1 MAISQEPETVGT
13 VCAIDVSS
21 AAAPRVKLLHA
32 GGEVSE
38 WVSPFA
44 LLSASAE
51 DTARLAE
58 ATASAKRTEHEHA
71 HAQMAAATLG
81 THAAHVAVRAG
92 AHAAR
97 RQKALADEV
106 GEADHAN
113 LECKRAIERVTQLT
127 ECSPSG
133 EVKGPRYFWASVV
146 DRSGTK
152 AIHGIGDTELTAVC
166 PRAYTE
172 LTLSWA
178 KSPPGTSWFRSP
190 TTKRVTAA
198 RFIALPSFQVVAD
211 ADEADGILVV
221 VCEEGSAKKDAMIIN
236 TSEPVP
242 DGTSLFERKHWARCL
257 ARLCT
262 IEADDDYAN
271 LPVVHPR
278 EVTIPPCNHGLD

>member
-1 MAISQEPETVGT
+1 M
-13 VCAIDVSS
+13 
-21 AAAPRVKLLHA
+21 
-32 GGEVSE
+32 
-38 WVSPFA
+38 
-44 LLSASAE
+44 
-51 DTARLAE
+51 
-58 ATASAKRTEHEHA
+58 
-71 HAQMAAATLG
+71 
-81 THAAHVAVRAG
+81 
-92 AHAAR
+92 
-97 RQKALADEV
+97 
-106 GEADHAN
+106 
-113 LECKRAIERVTQLT
+113 
-127 ECSPSG
+127 
-133 EVKGPRYFWASVV
+133 Y
-146 DRSGTK
+146 
-152 AIHGIGDTELTAVC
+152 

-198 RFIALPSFQVVAD
+198 RFIALPSLQVVAD

-278 EVTIPPCNHGLD
+278 EVTIPPCNRGFD